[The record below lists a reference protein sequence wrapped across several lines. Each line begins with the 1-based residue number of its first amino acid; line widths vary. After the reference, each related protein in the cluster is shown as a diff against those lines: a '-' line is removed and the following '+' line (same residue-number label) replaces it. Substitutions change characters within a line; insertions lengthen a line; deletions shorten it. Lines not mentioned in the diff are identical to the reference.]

1 MINSSGYFRK
11 MVASNFDSVED
22 DDRLTRGTRLIFIV
36 FKDFF
41 SNVAKSLINKL
52 PNSQV
57 SIILLHNI

>member
-1 MINSSGYFRK
+1 
-11 MVASNFDSVED
+11 MVASNFDLVED

-52 PNSQV
+52 PNPQV
-57 SIILLHNI
+57 SIILIHNI